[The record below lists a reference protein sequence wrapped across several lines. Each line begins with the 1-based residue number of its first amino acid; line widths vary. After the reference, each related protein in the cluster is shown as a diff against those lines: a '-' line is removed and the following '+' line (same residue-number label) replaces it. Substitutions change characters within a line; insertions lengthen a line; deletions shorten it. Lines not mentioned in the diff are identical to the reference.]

1 LDAIDT
7 FYKRNYYDLKLRE
20 NKKQVPFD
28 AGRDVGFDG
37 LWWVALVG
45 FGRGR
50 EGRAGERKLIVG
62 RNFLFYGEE
71 SKHLYSIN
79 ANNKSKY
86 LYSLNA
92 NDESKHLYS
101 LNAND
106 GSMPFNHGLQLVPW
120 LQLVLYLAAVP
131 CVATVAFNWCRGFNG
146 DLAWLT
152 TAPWHGGLG

>member
-37 LWWVALVG
+37 LWWVVLVG

-71 SKHLYSIN
+71 SKHLYSLN
-79 ANNKSKY
+79 ANN
-86 LYSLNA
+86 
-92 NDESKHLYS
+92 
-101 LNAND
+101 